1 MQVDKSWAFIKIFKK
16 PFKVIEI
23 NYKLNEISMKNIIEI
38 LYKTDLDIIDL
49 STKEVSL
56 EDVFINLTSNH

>member
-1 MQVDKSWAFIKIFKK
+1 VKLLESEIQ
-16 PFKVIEI
+16 I

>member
-1 MQVDKSWAFIKIFKK
+1 VKLLESEIQ
-16 PFKVIEI
+16 I

-56 EDVFINLTSNH
+56 EDVFINLTSNN